1 MENKELFAPIL
12 QEDEEII
19 KVIKPNKTR
28 YIYLSG
34 LAYTLLAL
42 IPILVMGVPLGM
54 AIASLAEVGTSEALP
69 LVIELAVFGGLLLL
83 ALILTWVGLN
93 MSYKKT
99 FYAYTNKR
107 ILIRR
112 GFIGVD
118 YATLDFEM
126 IGGLMVNVNFLDRL
140 MKGSDNPGTITF
152 GSSASPVIYTK
163 NGRTAAYAFRNIDHP
178 YEVYRDLKHMVDEYK
193 ASKAK
198 QD

>member
-19 KVIKPNKTR
+19 KVLKPNKTR

-34 LAYTLLAL
+34 LAFTLFAL
-42 IPILVMGVPLGM
+42 IPILVMAAPFGM
-54 AIASLAEVGTSEALP
+54 LIDAFKEDGAPTP
-69 LVIELAVFGGLLLL
+69 LVIELSIFGGFILLT
-83 ALILTWVGLN
+83 LIAVWVGLN

-112 GFIGVD
+112 GVIGVD

-126 IGGLMVNVNFLDRL
+126 IGGLMVNVDFLDRL

-152 GSSASPVIYTK
+152 GSSASPVIYTR

-178 YEVYRDLKHMVDEYK
+178 YDVYRDLKQMVDEYK
-193 ASKAK
+193 AVKAK

>member
-34 LAYTLLAL
+34 LVYTLFAL
-42 IPILVMGVPLGM
+42 IPILVMAIPLG
-54 AIASLAEVGTSEALP
+54 LAFESFEEYGTPEP
-69 LVIELAVFGGLLLL
+69 LVIELSVLGGLVLLG
-83 ALILTWVGLN
+83 IIITWVGLS

-140 MKGSDNPGTITF
+140 MRGSDNPGTITF
-152 GSSASPVIYTK
+152 GSSASPVIYTR

-193 ASKAK
+193 ATKAK

>member
-34 LAYTLLAL
+34 LAYTLFAL
-42 IPILVMGVPLGM
+42 IPILVMAIPLGM
-54 AIASLAEVGTSEALP
+54 AIGSFAEHGASTP
-69 LVIELAVFGGLLLL
+69 LVIELAVFGGLILLGL
-83 ALILTWVGLN
+83 VTTWVGLN

-152 GSSASPVIYTK
+152 GSSASPVIYTR

-193 ASKAK
+193 ATKAK

>member
-28 YIYLSG
+28 YVYLGG

-42 IPILVMGVPLGM
+42 IPILFMAVPIGM
-54 AIASLAEVGTSEALP
+54 AIESFAEYGTPEP
-69 LVIELAVFGGLLLL
+69 LVIELSVFGGLILLG
-83 ALILTWVGLN
+83 IITTWVGLS

-152 GSSASPVIYTK
+152 GSSASPVLYTR

-178 YEVYRDLKHMVDEYK
+178 YDVYRDLKHLVDEYK
-193 ASKAK
+193 AAKAK

>member
-19 KVIKPNKTR
+19 KVLKPNKTR

-34 LAYTLLAL
+34 LAFTLFAL
-42 IPILVMGVPLGM
+42 IPILVMAAPFGM
-54 AIASLAEVGTSEALP
+54 LIDAFKEDGAPTP
-69 LVIELAVFGGLLLL
+69 LVIELSIFGGFILLT
-83 ALILTWVGLN
+83 LIAVWVGLN

-152 GSSASPVIYTK
+152 GSSASPVIYTR
-163 NGRTAAYAFRNIDHP
+163 NGRTAAYAFRSIDHP

-193 ASKAK
+193 ATKAK

>member
-42 IPILVMGVPLGM
+42 IPILVMAVPLGI
-54 AIASLAEVGTSEALP
+54 AIESLAEYGTSEP
-69 LVIELAVFGGLLLL
+69 LVIELAVVGGLILLG
-83 ALILTWVGLN
+83 LITTWVGLN

-152 GSSASPVIYTK
+152 GSSASPVIYTR

-178 YEVYRDLKHMVDEYK
+178 YEVYRDIKHMVDEYK
-193 ASKAK
+193 KAKAK

>member
-19 KVIKPNKTR
+19 KVLKPNKTR

-34 LAYTLLAL
+34 LAFTLFAL
-42 IPILVMGVPLGM
+42 IPILVMAAPFGM
-54 AIASLAEVGTSEALP
+54 LIDAFKEDGAPTP
-69 LVIELAVFGGLLLL
+69 LVIELSIFGGFILLT
-83 ALILTWVGLN
+83 LIAVWVGLN

-112 GFIGVD
+112 GVIGVD

-152 GSSASPVIYTK
+152 GSSASPVIYTR

-178 YEVYRDLKHMVDEYK
+178 YEVYRDIKHMVDEYK
-193 ASKAK
+193 ATKAK

>member
-28 YIYLSG
+28 YVYLGG

-42 IPILVMGVPLGM
+42 IPILFMAVPIGM
-54 AIASLAEVGTSEALP
+54 AIESFAEYGTPVP
-69 LVIELAVFGGLLLL
+69 LVIELTVFGGLLLL
-83 ALILTWVGLN
+83 GIITTWVGLS

-152 GSSASPVIYTK
+152 GSAASPVLYTR

-193 ASKAK
+193 AAKAK

>member
-12 QEDEEII
+12 QEDEEVI

-34 LAYTLLAL
+34 LAYTLFAL
-42 IPILVMGVPLGM
+42 IPILVMAVPLGM
-54 AIASLAEVGTSEALP
+54 AIESFAEYGTSTP
-69 LVIELAVFGGLLLL
+69 LVIELTVIGGLILLG
-83 ALILTWVGLN
+83 LITTWVGLN

-152 GSSASPVIYTK
+152 GSSASPVIYTR

-198 QD
+198 QG

>member
-19 KVIKPNKTR
+19 KVLKPNKTR

-34 LAYTLLAL
+34 LAFTLFAL
-42 IPILVMGVPLGM
+42 IPILVMAAPFGM
-54 AIASLAEVGTSEALP
+54 LIDAFKEDGAPTP
-69 LVIELAVFGGLLLL
+69 LVIELSIFGGFILLT
-83 ALILTWVGLN
+83 LIAVWVGLN

-112 GFIGVD
+112 GVIGVD
-118 YATLDFEM
+118 YATLDYEM
-126 IGGLMVNVNFLDRL
+126 IGGLMVNVDFLDRL

-152 GSSASPVIYTK
+152 GSAASPVIYTR

-193 ASKAK
+193 AAKAK

>member
-42 IPILVMGVPLGM
+42 IPILVMAVPFVI
-54 AIASLAEVGTSEALP
+54 AIEGLAEHSAATA
-69 LVIELAVFGGLLLL
+69 LVIELSVFGGLILLG
-83 ALILTWVGLN
+83 LILTWVGLN

-152 GSSASPVIYTK
+152 GSSASPVIYTR

-193 ASKAK
+193 AAKAK

>member
-42 IPILVMGVPLGM
+42 IPILVMAVPLGI
-54 AIASLAEVGTSEALP
+54 AIESLAEYGTSEP
-69 LVIELAVFGGLLLL
+69 LVIELAVVGGLILLG
-83 ALILTWVGLN
+83 LITTWVGLN

-140 MKGSDNPGTITF
+140 MRGSDNPGTITF
-152 GSSASPVIYTK
+152 GSSASPVIYTR

-193 ASKAK
+193 KAKAK

>member
-28 YIYLSG
+28 YVYLGG
-34 LAYTLLAL
+34 LAYTLFAL
-42 IPILVMGVPLGM
+42 IPILVMAAPFGM
-54 AIASLAEVGTSEALP
+54 LIDAFKEDGAPTP
-69 LVIELAVFGGLLLL
+69 LVIELSIFGGFILLT
-83 ALILTWVGLN
+83 LIAVWVGLN

-112 GFIGVD
+112 GVIGVD

-152 GSSASPVIYTK
+152 GSSASPVIYTR

-178 YEVYRDLKHMVDEYK
+178 YEVYRDIKHMVDEYK
-193 ASKAK
+193 ATKAK

>member
-28 YIYLSG
+28 YVYLGG

-42 IPILVMGVPLGM
+42 IPILFMAIPIGM
-54 AIASLAEVGTSEALP
+54 AIESFAEYGTSEP
-69 LVIELAVFGGLLLL
+69 LVIELSVFGGLILLG
-83 ALILTWVGLN
+83 IITTWVGLN

-152 GSSASPVIYTK
+152 GSSASPVIYTR

-193 ASKAK
+193 AAKAK

>member
-19 KVIKPNKTR
+19 KVLKPNKTR

-34 LAYTLLAL
+34 LAFTLLAL
-42 IPILVMGVPLGM
+42 IPILVMAAPFGM
-54 AIASLAEVGTSEALP
+54 LIDAFKEDGAPTP
-69 LVIELAVFGGLLLL
+69 LVIELSIFGGFILLT
-83 ALILTWVGLN
+83 LIAVWVGLN

-112 GFIGVD
+112 GVIGVD
-118 YATLDFEM
+118 YATLDYEM
-126 IGGLMVNVNFLDRL
+126 IGGLMVNVGFLDRL

-152 GSSASPVIYTK
+152 GSSASPVIYTR

-193 ASKAK
+193 ATKAK

>member
-28 YIYLSG
+28 YVYLGG
-34 LAYTLLAL
+34 LAYTLLAI
-42 IPILVMGVPLGM
+42 IPIAVMAVPIGM
-54 AIASLAEVGTSEALP
+54 AIESFAEYGTPVP
-69 LVIELAVFGGLLLL
+69 LVIELTVFGGLLLL
-83 ALILTWVGLN
+83 GIITTWVGLS

-112 GFIGVD
+112 GVIGVD

-126 IGGLMVNVNFLDRL
+126 IGGLMVNVDFLDRL

-152 GSSASPVIYTK
+152 GSSASPVIYTR

-193 ASKAK
+193 AAKAK

>member
-19 KVIKPNKTR
+19 KVLKPNKTR

-34 LAYTLLAL
+34 LAFTLFAL
-42 IPILVMGVPLGM
+42 IPILVMAAPFGM
-54 AIASLAEVGTSEALP
+54 LIDAFKEDGAPTP
-69 LVIELAVFGGLLLL
+69 LVIELSIFGGFILLT
-83 ALILTWVGLN
+83 LIAVWVGLN

-112 GFIGVD
+112 GVIGVD
-118 YATLDFEM
+118 YATLDYEM
-126 IGGLMVNVNFLDRL
+126 IGGLMVNVGFLDRL

-152 GSSASPVIYTK
+152 GSSASPVIYTR

-193 ASKAK
+193 ATKAK

>member
-19 KVIKPNKTR
+19 KVIKPNKKR
-28 YIYLSG
+28 YVYLGG

-42 IPILVMGVPLGM
+42 IPILVMAAPFGM
-54 AIASLAEVGTSEALP
+54 LIDAFKEDGAPKP
-69 LVIELAVFGGLLLL
+69 LVIELSIFGGFILLT
-83 ALILTWVGLN
+83 LIAVWVGLN

-112 GFIGVD
+112 GVIGVD

-126 IGGLMVNVNFLDRL
+126 IGGLMVNVGFLDRL

-152 GSSASPVIYTK
+152 GSSASPVIYTR
-163 NGRTAAYAFRNIDHP
+163 NGRASAYAFRNIDHP

-193 ASKAK
+193 AAKAK

>member
-19 KVIKPNKTR
+19 KVLKPNKTR

-34 LAYTLLAL
+34 LAFTLFAL
-42 IPILVMGVPLGM
+42 IPILVMAAPFGM
-54 AIASLAEVGTSEALP
+54 LIDAFKEDGAPTP
-69 LVIELAVFGGLLLL
+69 LVIELSIFGGFILLT
-83 ALILTWVGLN
+83 LIAVWVGLN

-112 GFIGVD
+112 GVIGVD

-126 IGGLMVNVNFLDRL
+126 IGGLMVNVDFLDRL

-152 GSSASPVIYTK
+152 GSSASPVIYTR
-163 NGRTAAYAFRNIDHP
+163 NGRSAAYAFRNIDHP
-178 YEVYRDLKHMVDEYK
+178 YDVYRDLKHMVDEYK
-193 ASKAK
+193 AAKAK

>member
-28 YIYLSG
+28 YVHLGG

-42 IPILVMGVPLGM
+42 IPILAMAVPLGM
-54 AIASLAEVGTSEALP
+54 AIESFAEYGTSTP
-69 LVIELAVFGGLLLL
+69 LIIELTVFGGLILLG
-83 ALILTWVGLN
+83 IITTWVGLN

-152 GSSASPVIYTK
+152 GSSASPVIYTR

-178 YEVYRDLKHMVDEYK
+178 YEVYRDLKHMVDEFK
-193 ASKAK
+193 AAKAK

>member
-28 YIYLSG
+28 YVYLSG

-42 IPILVMGVPLGM
+42 IPILVMAAPFGM
-54 AIASLAEVGTSEALP
+54 LIDAFKEDSAPTPV
-69 LVIELAVFGGLLLL
+69 VIELSIFGGFILLTVI
-83 ALILTWVGLN
+83 AVWVGLN

-152 GSSASPVIYTK
+152 GSSASPVIYTR

-193 ASKAK
+193 AAKAK

>member
-28 YIYLSG
+28 YIYLAG

-42 IPILVMGVPLGM
+42 IPILVMAFPFVI
-54 AIASLAEVGTSEALP
+54 AIEGLAEHSAATA
-69 LVIELAVFGGLLLL
+69 LVIELSVFGGLILLS
-83 ALILTWVGLN
+83 LILTWVGLN

-152 GSSASPVIYTK
+152 GSSASPVIYTR

-178 YEVYRDLKHMVDEYK
+178 YEVYRDLKHLVDEYK
-193 ASKAK
+193 KAKAK

>member
-19 KVIKPNKTR
+19 KVLKPNKTR

-34 LAYTLLAL
+34 LAFTLLAL
-42 IPILVMGVPLGM
+42 IPILVMAAPFGM
-54 AIASLAEVGTSEALP
+54 LIDAFKEDGAPTP
-69 LVIELAVFGGLLLL
+69 LVIELSIFGGFILLT
-83 ALILTWVGLN
+83 LIAVWVGLN

-112 GFIGVD
+112 GVIGVD
-118 YATLDFEM
+118 YATLDYEM
-126 IGGLMVNVNFLDRL
+126 IGGLMVNVGFLDRL

-152 GSSASPVIYTK
+152 GSSASPVIYTR

-193 ASKAK
+193 AAKAK

>member
-19 KVIKPNKTR
+19 KVLKPNKTR

-34 LAYTLLAL
+34 LAFTLFAL
-42 IPILVMGVPLGM
+42 IPILVMAAPFGM
-54 AIASLAEVGTSEALP
+54 LIDAFKEDGAPTP
-69 LVIELAVFGGLLLL
+69 LVIELSIFGGFILLT
-83 ALILTWVGLN
+83 LIAVWVGLN

-112 GFIGVD
+112 GVIGVD
-118 YATLDFEM
+118 YATLDYEM
-126 IGGLMVNVNFLDRL
+126 IGGLMVNVGFLDRL

-152 GSSASPVIYTK
+152 GSSASPVIYTR

-193 ASKAK
+193 AAKAK

>member
-28 YIYLSG
+28 YVHLGG

-42 IPILVMGVPLGM
+42 IPILVMAVPLGM
-54 AIASLAEVGTSEALP
+54 AIEAFAEHGAPAP
-69 LVIELAVFGGLLLL
+69 LIIELTVFGGLILLG
-83 ALILTWVGLN
+83 IITTWVGLN

-152 GSSASPVIYTK
+152 GSSASPVIYTR

-178 YEVYRDLKHMVDEYK
+178 YEVYRDLKRMVDEYK
-193 ASKAK
+193 AAKAK

>member
-28 YIYLSG
+28 YVYLGG

-42 IPILVMGVPLGM
+42 IPILFMAVPIGM
-54 AIASLAEVGTSEALP
+54 AAESFAEYGTPEP
-69 LVIELAVFGGLLLL
+69 LVIELTVVGGLILLG
-83 ALILTWVGLN
+83 IITTWVGLS

-152 GSSASPVIYTK
+152 GSSASPVLYTR

-193 ASKAK
+193 AAKAK

>member
-12 QEDEEII
+12 QEDEEIL
-19 KVIKPNKTR
+19 KVIKPNKKR
-28 YIYLSG
+28 YVYFSG
-34 LAYTLLAL
+34 LAYTLFAL
-42 IPILVMGVPLGM
+42 IPILIM
-54 AIASLAEVGTSEALP
+54 AIPLSMAIETFAEYGTPTP
-69 LVIELAVFGGLLLL
+69 LVVELSVFGGLILLG
-83 ALILTWVGLN
+83 IITTWVCLN

-112 GFIGVD
+112 GIIGVD

-126 IGGLMVNVNFLDRL
+126 IGGLMVNVDFLDRL

-152 GSSASPVIYTK
+152 GSSASPVIYTR

-178 YEVYRDLKHMVDEYK
+178 YDVYRDLKHMVDEYK
-193 ASKAK
+193 AAKAK

>member
-28 YIYLSG
+28 YVYLGG

-42 IPILVMGVPLGM
+42 IPILFMAVPIGM
-54 AIASLAEVGTSEALP
+54 AIESFAEYGTPEP
-69 LVIELAVFGGLLLL
+69 LVIELSVFGGLLLL
-83 ALILTWVGLN
+83 GIITTWVGLS

-152 GSSASPVIYTK
+152 GSAASPVLYTR
-163 NGRTAAYAFRNIDHP
+163 NGRTAAYAFRSIDHP

-193 ASKAK
+193 AAKAK

>member
-28 YIYLSG
+28 YIYLGG

-42 IPILVMGVPLGM
+42 IPILFM
-54 AIASLAEVGTSEALP
+54 ASPFGIAIGGLAEYGMPEEFVIP
-69 LVIELAVFGGLLLL
+69 LTVYGGLILLT
-83 ALILTWVGLN
+83 LIAVWVGLN

-112 GFIGVD
+112 GVIGVD
-118 YATLDFEM
+118 YATLDYEM
-126 IGGLMVNVNFLDRL
+126 IGGLMVNVDFLDRL

-152 GSSASPVIYTK
+152 GSSASPVIYTR
-163 NGRTAAYAFRNIDHP
+163 NGRSAAYAFRNIDHP

-193 ASKAK
+193 AAKAK

>member
-1 MENKELFAPIL
+1 MENKELFAPSL
-12 QEDEEII
+12 QEDEEVI

-34 LAYTLLAL
+34 LAYTLFAL
-42 IPILVMGVPLGM
+42 IPILVMAVPLGM
-54 AIASLAEVGTSEALP
+54 AIESFAEYGTSTP
-69 LVIELAVFGGLLLL
+69 LVIELTVIGGLILLG
-83 ALILTWVGLN
+83 LITTWVGLN

-152 GSSASPVIYTK
+152 GSSASPVIYTR

-198 QD
+198 QG

>member
-28 YIYLSG
+28 YIYLAG

-42 IPILVMGVPLGM
+42 IPILVMAFPFVI
-54 AIASLAEVGTSEALP
+54 AIEGLAEHSAATA
-69 LVIELAVFGGLLLL
+69 LVIELSVFGGLILLS
-83 ALILTWVGLN
+83 LILTWVGLN

-152 GSSASPVIYTK
+152 GSSASPVIYTR

-178 YEVYRDLKHMVDEYK
+178 YEVYRDLKHLVDEYK
-193 ASKAK
+193 AAKAK

>member
-28 YIYLSG
+28 YVYLGG
-34 LAYTLLAL
+34 LAYTLLML
-42 IPILVMGVPLGM
+42 IPILFMAVPIGM
-54 AIASLAEVGTSEALP
+54 AIESFAEFGTSEP
-69 LVIELAVFGGLLLL
+69 LVIELSVFGGLILLG
-83 ALILTWVGLN
+83 IITTWVGLS

-152 GSSASPVIYTK
+152 GSSASPVIYTR